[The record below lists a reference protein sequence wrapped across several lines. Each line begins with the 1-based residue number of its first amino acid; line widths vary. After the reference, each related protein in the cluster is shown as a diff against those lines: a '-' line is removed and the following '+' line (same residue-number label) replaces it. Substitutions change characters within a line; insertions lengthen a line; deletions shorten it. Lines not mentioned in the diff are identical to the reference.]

1 LSFRGDNGCVIR
13 DDGRSMTVNWLL
25 LSMVYSTIGL
35 GMFLYGRRAVRII
48 PLIAGLALMI
58 VPYFF
63 GSLLWM
69 SVVSITL
76 MIVPILARGRL
87 EL

>member
-1 LSFRGDNGCVIR
+1 VRN
-13 DDGRSMTVNWLL
+13 DGFAMNINWLL

-35 GMFLYGRRAVRII
+35 GMFMYGRRAVRII
-48 PLIAGLALMI
+48 PLVAGLALMV

-63 GSLLWM
+63 SSLLWM
-69 SVVSITL
+69 SVVNVAL
-76 MIVPILARGRL
+76 MGLPILLRGRL

>member
-1 LSFRGDNGCVIR
+1 
-13 DDGRSMTVNWLL
+13 MTVNWLL

-35 GMFLYGRRAVRII
+35 GMFMYGRKAVRMI

-58 VPYFF
+58 VPYFI
-63 GSLLWM
+63 SNLWWM
-69 SVVSITL
+69 SAASIVL
-76 MIVPILARGRL
+76 MILPILLRGRL

>member
-1 LSFRGDNGCVIR
+1 
-13 DDGRSMTVNWLL
+13 MTVNWLL